1 MADNSSLRGQFGS
14 HEKSSAQAGE
24 DTGDLGGAFGS
35 RSEGDDQPQQP
46 AAARPERSDPLPVA
60 RPAAEPPLTTQAP
73 ADDEGP
79 KKRYY
84 TPSEVMA
91 KKGCIG
97 CGGMALAL
105 PLLLTV
111 AGLVAWL
118 R

>member
-14 HEKSSAQAGE
+14 HEKSSAQEG
-24 DTGDLGGAFGS
+24 DDSGDLGGAFGS
-35 RSEGDDQPQQP
+35 RSEGEDRPQQP
-46 AAARPERSDPLPVA
+46 ATDAAQPAARPAA
-60 RPAAEPPLTTQAP
+60 RPAAEPPLRTQAP
-73 ADDEGP
+73 AEDDGP

>member
-14 HEKSSAQAGE
+14 HEKSSAQEGK
-24 DTGDLGGAFGS
+24 DSGDLGGAFGS
-35 RSEGDDQPQQP
+35 RSEDDVQPQQP
-46 AAARPERSDPLPVA
+46 VAVPAA
-60 RPAAEPPLTTQAP
+60 RPAAEPPLPTQPP
-73 ADDEGP
+73 AEDHGP

-97 CGGMALAL
+97 CGGMALAA
-105 PLLLTV
+105 PLLLAV